1 MYINFW
7 VSCVFPFFSSF
18 LFWLPSVC
26 CRLAD
31 YSRLCVTLSTT
42 DWCSIHALGC
52 CSWPCVL
59 CTHIIILW
67 CCILLVL
74 NMNVSCPIPFKDDTG
89 HQSEMLNIADAHNS
103 LALLQL
109 LVCEINSNVTMKS
122 CRERETRAFRDRFPG
137 TYGIYTLV
145 GVIFVSSSPFIWQ
158 SGKSCRRRRR
168 LLARW
173 YRAIKNRIP
182 WWLVCVCARNVH
194 LYMNRIRER
203 RRRRRGNNT

>member
-1 MYINFW
+1 VF
-7 VSCVFPFFSSF
+7 FPFSLAFF
-18 LFWLPSVC
+18 FWLPSVC
-26 CRLAD
+26 GRLTD

-59 CTHIIILW
+59 CTHT
-67 CCILLVL
+67 LLSFDL
-74 NMNVSCPIPFKDDTG
+74 VSFWSLIWMFRAQFRSKTTLAIRARC
-89 HQSEMLNIADAHNS
+89 LNIADAHNS

-145 GVIFVSSSPFIWQ
+145 GVIFLSSFPFIWQ